1 MAIPFSEEQ
10 VHEQLLAMGMETV
23 VMDSAELTQAL
34 EGPTL
39 LPEVEDEEG
48 GFELWRIIKQ
58 RALQRIDRIHD
69 SVRYGTFVGSKVDLP
84 TDSTK
89 PMQLDLLGYHED
101 GIFVLELKVG
111 SSSERNA
118 FSELLAYSNYI
129 AQMFALSG
137 PADIANVL
145 VAPMGAK
152 ITRHAYLYDLLISN
166 RNIIAYR
173 PIFSEQTLESLK
185 LELYVPTDEDFRYF
199 ANRLLSHQAM
209 GCVVASFHDLKGWYD
224 SEEDEGNLNDY
235 TREALGALSTYAAQL
250 MEAEQLHG
258 FVFVRKPWKELPRY
272 YRNSLIVCAVNPF
285 LVADPERSV
294 PMFEQMDEQ
303 HRDIFMESPRYA
315 FDGRLLRLAKRAID
329 DCLAH
334 GTKCEREVPLWEGM
348 VHELQEVVLTHNF
361 GFRPTGIFREA
372 YVASLQ
378 ALYIRKAAGSDEDA
392 STLKVDEVNNWMRA
406 WMFMEM
412 CGFVAGEADGVV
424 DDEEAA
430 GEGPA
435 P

>member
-1 MAIPFSEEQ
+1 MATPFSEDQ
-10 VHEQLLAMGMETV
+10 VHEQLFAMGMEAV
-23 VMDSAELTQAL
+23 VMDSAELTQAR
-34 EGPTL
+34 EGPASPL
-39 LPEVEDEEG
+39 QVEDEEG
-48 GFELWRIIKQ
+48 SFELRRLIKQ
-58 RALQRIDRIHD
+58 HALQRIERIHD

-89 PMQLDLLGYHED
+89 PMQLDLLGYHDD

-111 SSSERNA
+111 RSSERNA

-145 VAPMGAK
+145 VAPMAAK
-152 ITRHAYLYDLLISN
+152 ITRHAYLYDLLLSN
-166 RNIIAYR
+166 RNVIAYR
-173 PIFSEQTLESLK
+173 PVFSELTLESLK
-185 LELYVPTDEDFRYF
+185 LELYVPTDEDFRHF
-199 ANRLLSHQAM
+199 ANQLLSHQAM
-209 GCVVASFHDLKGWYD
+209 GCVVASFHDLEGWYD
-224 SEEDEGNLNDY
+224 SEEDGGSLNDY
-235 TREALGALSTYAAQL
+235 TREALGNLSAYTAQL

-258 FVFVRKPWKELPRY
+258 FAFVRKPWKELPRY

-285 LVADPERSV
+285 LVANPERSV
-294 PMFEQMDEQ
+294 PLLKQMDEQ

-315 FDGRLLRLAKRAID
+315 FDGRLLRLAQRAID

-334 GTKCEREVPLWEGM
+334 TTKCERETPLWEGM
-348 VHELQEVVLTHNF
+348 VHELQEVVFTHNF

-372 YVASLQ
+372 YVSSLQ

-392 STLKVDEVNNWMRA
+392 STLKVEEVNNWMRA

-412 CGFVAGEADGVV
+412 CGFTAEEAEDDV
-424 DDEEAA
+424 DDEEID
-430 GEGPA
+430 EEEPA
-435 P
+435 Q

>member
-1 MAIPFSEEQ
+1 MVIPFSEEQ
-10 VHEQLLAMGMETV
+10 VHEQLFAMGMERV

-34 EGPTL
+34 ERPA
-39 LPEVEDEEG
+39 LPPQAEDEEG
-48 GFELWRIIKQ
+48 SFELWRIIQQ
-58 RALQRIDRIHD
+58 RALQRIERIHD

-89 PMQLDLLGYHED
+89 PMQLDLLGYHEN

-145 VAPMGAK
+145 VAPMAAK

-166 RNIIAYR
+166 RDVIAYR
-173 PIFSEQTLESLK
+173 PVFTEQTLESLK

-199 ANRLLSHQAM
+199 ANQLLSHQAM
-209 GCVVASFHDLKGWYD
+209 GCVVASFHDLEGWYD
-224 SEEDEGNLNDY
+224 SIEDGGSLNDY
-235 TREALGALSTYAAQL
+235 TCEALGGLSTYAAQL

-258 FVFVRKPWKELPRY
+258 FVFVRKPWEKIPRY

-285 LVADPERSV
+285 LVADPERSAL
-294 PMFEQMDEQ
+294 MLKKMDEL
-303 HRDIFMESPRYA
+303 HHDVFMESAQYA
-315 FDGRLLRLAKRAID
+315 FDGRLLRVVQRAID

-334 GTKCEREVPLWEGM
+334 GTKCECETPLWAGM
-348 VHELQEVVLTHNF
+348 VHELQEVVFTHNL

-378 ALYIRKAAGSDEDA
+378 ALYTRKAAGSDEDA
-392 STLKVDEVNNWMRA
+392 STLKVEEVNNWMRA

-412 CGFVAGEADGVV
+412 CGFAAGEAEDLD
-424 DDEEAA
+424 DDEEVD
-430 GEGPA
+430 EDELGP
-435 P
+435 